1 MRLFS
6 RAKSFLRCLLR
17 RRQMDAELDD
27 EIRSHLDLLTQRRE
41 ERNGAM
47 LLARA
52 KSLWLYVFRRRQIDN
67 ELDEEIRSHLELLTE
82 QKMNDGMKSDDA
94 RRAANIALGG
104 VEQVKEEVR
113 GARAGAWLETLLQD
127 IRFGLRMLA
136 KSPGVMI
143 VIVVTLALGIGANTA
158 IFGIVN
164 GFLLRPL
171 PVRDPEQITVL
182 AIQQTDAPVGS
193 SGFSYPEFVDFREQA
208 KTFSGLLAIVLGNV
222 QLAVKGESEQ
232 CFANYVSRGFF
243 TALGVRPAAGR
254 LFPPN
259 EGETPGEPLIAVL
272 GYSYW
277 QKRFHGDAGVVGQQV
292 EINGKAATIVGVV
305 PRRFQGMYSIA
316 EMDLYLPLSAIST
329 EEAPNLFWSNRD
341 QRRLLAFGRLKRG
354 ISLRQAQDSLD
365 VITARLAAQYPATDR
380 WFTVRVVPEKLSRPI
395 PYANN
400 AFVEIS
406 GLFMVLAAFVLLLA
420 CMNVENILLARGA
433 SRQREMATRAALGAG
448 RARLICQMLT
458 ESILLG
464 ILGSTAGL
472 ILGVWVDHLTSSLR
486 LSAIP
491 LHVDT
496 TFDWRLFAFAIGC
509 ALATGI
515 IVGLLPAL
523 YASGA
528 NLNSVLHE
536 GGQRSPS
543 GLSHAAARN
552 FLVVA
557 QVAGSFALLIAAG
570 LFVRSLESV
579 RSFHL
584 GFDPDHVL
592 NVIMDPHDAGYDE
605 ARTAAFYREIE
616 SRVRA
621 LPGVESAS
629 LASYVPMGGFP
640 SKASIFIQGRAIT
653 PGQHAPLVL
662 MNRVDPPYFDTMR
675 VALFRGR
682 GFLDSDNETAP
693 PVAIINQTMASHFW
707 PHEDPIGKNFRMN
720 SDAAPLVQIVG
731 ITADGKYRTVDED
744 AQPFF
749 YVPLAQSFA
758 SKRALQIRTFVP
770 PESLA
775 GPVREQV
782 SELAPNLSVMDIETM
797 SQSLNGALGF
807 LVFRLAAMFAAV
819 LGMIGL
825 ILGVVGVYGVVSF
838 TASQRTREIGV
849 RLALGAG
856 SRDILRLVWKQ
867 GVRLVIIGVLVG
879 MIAAWS
885 LAQAMAHRLA
895 GVSPTDPV
903 TYIAVTILMSA
914 VGLLACWIPARRAMR
929 VDPMVAL
936 RYE

>member
-1 MRLFS
+1 MRALRAWFVRFGGLFG
-6 RAKSFLRCLLR
+6 KQR
-17 RRQMDAELDD
+17 RDRELAAEL
-27 EIRSHLDLLTQRRE
+27 ESHLQLHIE
-41 ERNGAM
+41 ENM
-47 LLARA
+47 RA
-52 KSLWLYVFRRRQIDN
+52 GMPP
-67 ELDEEIRSHLELLTE
+67 EE
-82 QKMNDGMKSDDA
+82 A
-94 RRAANIALGG
+94 RRHALIQLGG
-104 VEQVKEEVR
+104 LEQTKESYRDRR
-113 GARAGAWLETLLQD
+113 GLPWLESLAQD

-136 KSPGVMI
+136 KSPGVTI

-171 PVRDPEQITVL
+171 PVRDPEQIAVL
-182 AIQQTDAPVGS
+182 AIQQKDSPVGS
-193 SGFSYPEFVDFREQA
+193 SGFAYPEFVDFREQA
-208 KTFSGLLAIVLGNV
+208 KTFSDVFAIVLSNV
-222 QLAVKGESEQ
+222 QLAFKGESEQ

-243 TALGVRPAAGR
+243 TALGVTPATGR
-254 LFPPN
+254 LFLPN

-277 QKRFHGDAGVVGQQV
+277 QKRFHGDAGVVGQQI

-316 EMDLYLPLSAIST
+316 EMDLYLPLSAITT
-329 EEAPNLFWSNRD
+329 EEDPNLFWNNRD
-341 QRRLLAFGRLKRG
+341 QRRMLAFGRLKPG

-365 VITARLAAQYPATDR
+365 VIAARLAAQYPATDK
-380 WFTVRVVPEKLSRPI
+380 WFTVRAVPEKLSRPI

-400 AFVEIS
+400 AFVAFS

-420 CMNVENILLARGA
+420 CMNVENILLACGA
-433 SRQREMATRAALGAG
+433 SRQHEMATRAALGAG

-458 ESILLG
+458 ESVLLST
-464 ILGSTAGL
+464 LGGAAGL
-472 ILGVWVDHLTSSLR
+472 VLGMWVDHLTSSLR
-486 LSAIP
+486 LPNIP

-496 TFDWRLFAFAIGC
+496 TFDWRLFGFAVGC
-509 ALATGI
+509 ALATGV
-515 IVGLLPAL
+515 IVGLFPAL
-523 YASGA
+523 QASAA

-536 GGQRSPS
+536 GGQRSS
-543 GLSHAAARN
+543 FGLGHAGARN
-552 FLVVA
+552 FLVIA

-570 LFVRSLESV
+570 LFVRSLQSV
-579 RSFHL
+579 QSFHL
-584 GFDPDHVL
+584 GFNPDHVL
-592 NVIMDPHDAGYDE
+592 NVIMDPHEAGYDE
-605 ARTAAFYREIE
+605 ARTSAFYREIE

-640 SKASIFIQGRAIT
+640 SKASIFVQGRTIP

-662 MNRVDPPYFDTMR
+662 LNRVDPPYFDTMH

-682 GFLDSDNETAP
+682 AFLDSDNETAP
-693 PVAIINQTMASHFW
+693 PVAIVNQTMAADFW
-707 PHEDPIGKNFRMN
+707 PHEDPIGKYFRMN
-720 SDAAPLVQIVG
+720 NDSTPPIEVVG
-731 ITADGKYRTVDED
+731 VTGDGKYQTVNED

-749 YVPLAQSFA
+749 YLPLAQSFA
-758 SKRALQIRTFVP
+758 SKRALQIRTLVP

-775 GPVREQV
+775 GPVREQI
-782 SELAPNLSVMDIETM
+782 SELAPNLSIMDIETM

-807 LVFRLAAMFAAV
+807 LVFRLAAIFAAV

-838 TASQRTREIGV
+838 TASQRTREIGI
-849 RLALGAG
+849 RLALGAT

-867 GVRLVIIGVLVG
+867 GIRLVIVGVAVG
-879 MIAAWS
+879 AIAAWS
-885 LAQAMAHRLA
+885 LTRAMTHMLA
-895 GVSPTDPV
+895 GISPGDPV
-903 TYIAVTILMSA
+903 TYIAVTILMAA

>member
-1 MRLFS
+1 MNRVRAWFVRLGGMFG
-6 RAKSFLRCLLR
+6 KR
-17 RRQMDAELDD
+17 RRDRELAAEL
-27 EIRSHLDLLTQRRE
+27 ESHLQMHME
-41 ERNGAM
+41 EN
-47 LLARA
+47 LRA
-52 KSLWLYVFRRRQIDN
+52 GMTPEQARRQALIK
-67 ELDEEIRSHLELLTE
+67 LGGIE
-82 QKMNDGMKSDDA
+82 QTKENYRD
-94 RRAANIALGG
+94 RRALP
-104 VEQVKEEVR
+104 
-113 GARAGAWLETLLQD
+113 WLETLLQD
-127 IRFGLRMLA
+127 VRFGLRMIA
-136 KSPGVMI
+136 KSPGVTF

-171 PVRDPEQITVL
+171 PVLDPEQITVL
-182 AIQQTDAPVGS
+182 AIQQKDAPVGS
-193 SGFSYPEFVDFREQA
+193 SGFAYPEFVDFRQQA
-208 KTFSGLLAIVLGNV
+208 ETFSDVFAIVLSNV
-222 QLAVKGESEQ
+222 QLAFKGQSEQ
-232 CFANYVSRGFF
+232 CFANYVSKGFF
-243 TALGVRPAAGR
+243 TALGVKPAAGR
-254 LFPPN
+254 LFLPN
-259 EGETPGEPLIAVL
+259 EGETPGEPPIAVL

-277 QKRFHGDAGVVGQQV
+277 QKRFHGDAGVVGRQI

-329 EEAPNLFWSNRD
+329 EIAPNLFWNNRD
-341 QRRLLAFGRLKRG
+341 QRRMLVFGRLKPG

-365 VITARLAAQYPATDR
+365 VIAARLAAQYPATDK
-380 WFTVRVVPEKLSRPI
+380 WFTVRAVPEKLARPI

-400 AFVEIS
+400 AFVAFS

-448 RARLICQMLT
+448 RARLICQMLA
-458 ESILLG
+458 ESVLLA
-464 ILGSTAGL
+464 ILGGAAGL
-472 ILGVWVDHLTSSLR
+472 ILGMWVDHLTSSLR
-486 LSAIP
+486 LPNIP
-491 LHVDT
+491 LHVDA
-496 TFDWRLFAFAIGC
+496 TFDWRMFAFAIGC

-523 YASGA
+523 HASRA

-536 GGQRSPS
+536 GGQRSS
-543 GLSHAAARN
+543 FGVSHAGPRN
-552 FLVVA
+552 FLVIA

-570 LFVRSLESV
+570 LFVRSLQSV

-592 NVIMDPHDAGYDE
+592 NVIMDPHEAGYDE
-605 ARTAAFYREIE
+605 ARTTAFYREIE

-621 LPGVESAS
+621 LPGVQSAS

-640 SKASIFIQGRAIT
+640 GKASIFIQGRAIP

-662 MNRVDPPYFDTMR
+662 LNRVDPPYFDTMH

-682 GFLDSDNETAP
+682 AFLDSDNETAP
-693 PVAIINQTMASHFW
+693 PVAIINQTMAADFW
-707 PHEDPIGKNFRMN
+707 PRQDPIGKYFRMN
-720 SDAAPLVQIVG
+720 DDSTSPIEVVG
-731 ITADGKYRTVDED
+731 VTADGKYQTVNED

-749 YVPLAQSFA
+749 YLPLAQSFA
-758 SKRALQIRTFVP
+758 SKRALQIRTLVP

-775 GPVREQV
+775 APVRDEI
-782 SELAPNLSVMDIETM
+782 SELAPNLSIMDIETM

-807 LVFRLAAMFAAV
+807 LVFRLAAIFAAV
-819 LGMIGL
+819 LGIIGL
-825 ILGVVGVYGVVSF
+825 TLGVVGVYGVVSF
-838 TASQRTREIGV
+838 TASQRTREIGI
-849 RLALGAG
+849 RLALGAD

-867 GVRLVIIGVLVG
+867 GIRLVIVGIVIG

-885 LAQAMAHRLA
+885 LTRAMAHMLA
-895 GVSPTDPV
+895 GISPGDLV
-903 TYIAVTILMSA
+903 TYITVTILMSA
-914 VGLLACWIPARRAMR
+914 AGLLACWIPARRAMR

>member
-1 MRLFS
+1 MSALRAWFVRFAGLFGKQRRDRDLAAELES
-6 RAKSFLRCLLR
+6 HLQMHIAENLRTGMSPEEA
-17 RRQMDAELDD
+17 RRQAL
-27 EIRSHLDLLTQRRE
+27 I
-41 ERNGAM
+41 
-47 LLARA
+47 
-52 KSLWLYVFRRRQIDN
+52 K
-67 ELDEEIRSHLELLTE
+67 
-82 QKMNDGMKSDDA
+82 
-94 RRAANIALGG
+94 LGG
-104 VEQVKEEVR
+104 VEQTKENYRDRR
-113 GARAGAWLETLLQD
+113 GIPRLETLLQD
-127 IRFGLRMLA
+127 VRFGSRMLA
-136 KSPGVMI
+136 KSPGVTF

-171 PVRDPEQITVL
+171 PVRNPEEITVL
-182 AIQQTDAPVGS
+182 AIQQKDAPVGS
-193 SGFSYPEFVDFREQA
+193 SGFAYPEFVDFREQA
-208 KTFSGLLAIVLGNV
+208 KTFSNVFAIVLSNV
-222 QLAVKGESEQ
+222 QMAFKGESEQ
-232 CFANYVSRGFF
+232 CFANYVSKGFV
-243 TALGVRPAAGR
+243 TALGVKQAAGR
-254 LFPPN
+254 LFLPN

-277 QKRFHGDAGVVGQQV
+277 QKRFDGDPGVVGQQV

-316 EMDLYLPLSAIST
+316 EMDLYLPLSAITT
-329 EEAPNLFWSNRD
+329 EEDPNLFWNNRD
-341 QRRLLAFGRLKRG
+341 QRRMLAFGRLKPG
-354 ISLRQAQDSLD
+354 ISLQQAQDSLD
-365 VITARLAAQYPATDR
+365 VITARLAAQYPATDK
-380 WFTVRVVPEKLSRPI
+380 WFTVRAVPEKLSRPI

-400 AFVEIS
+400 AFVAFS

-433 SRQREMATRAALGAG
+433 SRQHEMATRAALGAG
-448 RARLICQMLT
+448 RARLISQMLT
-458 ESILLG
+458 ESVLLG
-464 ILGSTAGL
+464 VLGGAAGL

-486 LSAIP
+486 LPAIP
-491 LHVDT
+491 LHVDA
-496 TFDWRLFAFAIGC
+496 TFDWRMFAFATGC

-523 YASGA
+523 HASGA

-536 GGQRSPS
+536 GWQQSSS
-543 GLSHAAARN
+543 GLSHAGARN

-570 LFVRSLESV
+570 LFVRSLQSV
-579 RSFHL
+579 QSFHL

-592 NVIMDPHDAGYDE
+592 NVIMDPHEAGYDE
-605 ARTAAFYREIE
+605 ARTTAFYREIE

-640 SKASIFIQGRAIT
+640 GKASIFVQGRTIP

-662 MNRVDPPYFDTMR
+662 LNRVDPPYFDTMH

-682 GFLDSDNETAP
+682 AFLDSDNETAP
-693 PVAIINQTMASHFW
+693 PVAIVNQTMAADFW
-707 PHEDPIGKNFRMN
+707 PHEDPIGKYFRMSN
-720 SDAAPLVQIVG
+720 DSTSPIEVVG
-731 ITADGKYRTVDED
+731 VAGDGKYQTVNED

-758 SKRALQIRTFVP
+758 SKRALQIRTLIP

-775 GPVREQV
+775 GPVRQQI
-782 SELAPNLSVMDIETM
+782 SELAPNLSIMDIETM

-807 LVFRLAAMFAAV
+807 LVFRLAAIFAAV

-838 TASQRTREIGV
+838 TASQRTREIGI
-849 RLALGAG
+849 RLALGAT
-856 SRDILRLVWKQ
+856 SRDILRLIWKQ
-867 GVRLVIIGVLVG
+867 GIRLVIIGVAVG
-879 MIAAWS
+879 AIAAWS
-885 LAQAMAHRLA
+885 LARAMAHMLA
-895 GVSPTDPV
+895 GISPGDPV

>member
-1 MRLFS
+1 MENGRGRGIVTSTLRAWFVRLGGLFG
-6 RAKSFLRCLLR
+6 KQR
-17 RRQMDAELDD
+17 RDRELAAELAAYVQMHVADNL
-27 EIRSHLDLLTQRRE
+27 RAGMSPE
-41 ERNGAM
+41 E
-47 LLARA
+47 
-52 KSLWLYVFRRRQIDN
+52 
-67 ELDEEIRSHLELLTE
+67 
-82 QKMNDGMKSDDA
+82 A
-94 RRAANIALGG
+94 RRNALIKLGG
-104 VEQVKEEVR
+104 IEQTKESYRNRR
-113 GARAGAWLETLLQD
+113 GLPWLETLLQD
-127 IRFGLRMLA
+127 IRFGVRMLA
-136 KSPGVMI
+136 KSPGLTLI
-143 VIVVTLALGIGANTA
+143 VVVTLALGIGANTA

-182 AIQQTDAPVGS
+182 AIQQKDAPVGS
-193 SGFSYPEFVDFREQA
+193 SGFAYPEFADFREQA
-208 KTFSGLLAIVLGNV
+208 NTFSDVFAIVLSNV
-222 QLAVKGESEQ
+222 QLASKGESEQ

-243 TALGVRPAAGR
+243 TALGVTPAAGR
-254 LFPPN
+254 LFLPN

-277 QKRFHGDAGVVGQQV
+277 QKRFHGDAGVAGQQI

-329 EEAPNLFWSNRD
+329 ETAPNLFWNNRD
-341 QRRLLAFGRLKRG
+341 QRRMLAFGRLNPG

-365 VITARLAAQYPATDR
+365 VITGRLAAQYPATDK
-380 WFTVRVVPEKLSRPI
+380 WFTVRAVPEKLARPI

-400 AFVEIS
+400 AFVAFS
-406 GLFMVLAAFVLLLA
+406 GLFMVLAALVLLLA

-448 RARLICQMLT
+448 RARLICQMLA
-458 ESILLG
+458 ESVLLG
-464 ILGSTAGL
+464 ILGGAAGL
-472 ILGVWVDHLTSSLR
+472 ILGMWIDHLTSSLR
-486 LSAIP
+486 LPTIP
-491 LHVDT
+491 LHVDA

-515 IVGLLPAL
+515 IVGLFPAL
-523 YASGA
+523 HASRA

-536 GGQRSPS
+536 GGQRSS
-543 GLSHAAARN
+543 FGVSHAGSRN
-552 FLVVA
+552 FLVIA

-570 LFVRSLESV
+570 LFVRSLQSV

-592 NVIMDPHDAGYDE
+592 NVIMDPHEAGYDE
-605 ARTAAFYREIE
+605 ARTTAFYREIE

-629 LASYVPMGGFP
+629 LASYVPMGGYP
-640 SKASIFIQGRAIT
+640 SKASIFVQGRAIP

-662 MNRVDPPYFDTMR
+662 LNRVDPPYFDTMH

-682 GFLDSDNETAP
+682 AFLGSDNETAP
-693 PVAIINQTMASHFW
+693 PVAIINQTMASDFW
-707 PHEDPIGKNFRMN
+707 PHQDPVGKYFRMN
-720 SDAAPLVQIVG
+720 DDTAPLIEVVG
-731 ITADGKYRTVDED
+731 VTGDGKYGTVNED

-749 YVPLAQSFA
+749 YIPLTQSFA
-758 SKRALQIRTFVP
+758 SKRALQIRTLVP

-775 GPVREQV
+775 GPVREEI
-782 SELAPNLSVMDIETM
+782 SESAPDLSIMDIETM
-797 SQSLNGALGF
+797 GQSLNGALGF
-807 LVFRLAAMFAAV
+807 LVFRLAAVFAAV
-819 LGMIGL
+819 IGMIGL

-838 TASQRTREIGV
+838 TASRRTREIGI
-849 RLALGAG
+849 RLALGAN

-867 GVRLVIIGVLVG
+867 GVRLVIVGIVVG

-885 LAQAMAHRLA
+885 LTRAMAHMLA
-895 GVSPTDPV
+895 GISPSDPV
-903 TYIAVTILMSA
+903 TYITVTILMSA
-914 VGLLACWIPARRAMR
+914 AALLACWIPARRAMR

-936 RYE
+936 RHE

>member
-1 MRLFS
+1 MS
-6 RAKSFLRCLLR
+6 DAKSKPRGGVVMRPLRAWFARFGGSFGKQR
-17 RRQMDAELDD
+17 RDRELAAELD
-27 EIRSHLDLLTQRRE
+27 SHLQMQIDDNLRAGMAPE
-41 ERNGAM
+41 EA
-47 LLARA
+47 
-52 KSLWLYVFRRRQIDN
+52 RRQA
-67 ELDEEIRSHLELLTE
+67 LIR
-82 QKMNDGMKSDDA
+82 
-94 RRAANIALGG
+94 LGG
-104 VEQVKEEVR
+104 VEQTKEGYRDRR
-113 GARAGAWLETLLQD
+113 GLPWLESLLQD
-127 IRFGLRMLA
+127 VRFGLRMLA
-136 KSPGVMI
+136 KSPAVTI

-171 PVRDPEQITVL
+171 PVRDAEQITVL
-182 AIQQTDAPVGS
+182 AIQQKGAPIGS
-193 SGFSYPEFVDFREQA
+193 SGFAYPEFVDFREQA
-208 KTFSGLLAIVLGNV
+208 RAFSEVFAIVLSNV
-222 QLAVKGESEQ
+222 QLASKGESGE
-232 CFANYVSRGFF
+232 CFANYVSKGFF
-243 TALGVRPAAGR
+243 TALGVTPRAGR
-254 LFPPN
+254 LFLPN

-277 QKRFHGDAGVVGQQV
+277 QRRFHGDARVIGQQV
-292 EINGKAATIVGVV
+292 EINGKATTIVGAV

-329 EEAPNLFWSNRD
+329 EEAPNLFWNNRD
-341 QRRLLAFGRLKRG
+341 QRRMLVFGRLKPE

-365 VITARLAAQYPATDR
+365 VIAARLAAQYPATDK
-380 WFTVRVVPEKLSRPI
+380 WFTVRAVPEKLSRPI

-400 AFVEIS
+400 AFVVIS

-433 SRQREMATRAALGAG
+433 SRRREMATRAALGAG
-448 RARLICQMLT
+448 RSRLICQMLA
-458 ESILLG
+458 ESALLG
-464 ILGSTAGL
+464 ILGGAAGL

-486 LSAIP
+486 LPAIP
-491 LHVDT
+491 LHVDAS
-496 TFDWRLFAFAIGC
+496 FDWRLFAFAIGC
-509 ALATGI
+509 ALATGL

-523 YASGA
+523 HASQA
-528 NLNSVLHE
+528 DLNSMLHE
-536 GGQRSPS
+536 GGQRSS
-543 GLSHAAARN
+543 FGLSHVGARN
-552 FLVVA
+552 FLVIA

-570 LFVRSLESV
+570 LFVRSLQSV

-592 NVIMDPHDAGYDE
+592 NVTVNPQQAGYDD

-621 LPGVESAS
+621 LPGVQSAS

-640 SKASIFIQGRAIT
+640 SKASIFVQGRAIP

-662 MNRVDPPYFDTMR
+662 MNRVDPPYFETMR

-682 GFLDSDNETAP
+682 SFLDSDNESAP
-693 PVAIINQTMASHFW
+693 PVAVINQTMASDFW
-707 PHEDPIGKNFRMN
+707 PREDPIGKYFRMN
-720 SDAAPLVQIVG
+720 DDAAPLIEVIGVTG
-731 ITADGKYRTVDED
+731 DGKYATVNED
-744 AQPFF
+744 PQPFF

-758 SKRALQIRTFVP
+758 SKRALQIRTLVR

-775 GPVREQV
+775 GAVREEI
-782 SELAPNLSVMDIETM
+782 SELAPKLSIMDIETM
-797 SQSLNGALGF
+797 NQSLNGALGF
-807 LVFRLAAMFAAV
+807 LAFRLAAILAAV

-838 TASQRTREIGV
+838 AASERTREIGI
-849 RLALGAG
+849 RLALGAN

-867 GVRLVIIGVLVG
+867 GVRLVVVGVAVGLV
-879 MIAAWS
+879 AAWS
-885 LAQAMAHRLA
+885 LTRAMGHQLA
-895 GVSPTDPV
+895 GISPSDPV
-903 TYIAVTILMSA
+903 TYIAVTILMCA

>member
-1 MRLFS
+1 MRAL
-6 RAKSFLRCLLR
+6 RAWFLRFGGLFGKQR
-17 RRQMDAELDD
+17 RDRELAAEL
-27 EIRSHLDLLTQRRE
+27 ESHVQLHTE
-41 ERNGAM
+41 EN
-47 LLARA
+47 LRA
-52 KSLWLYVFRRRQIDN
+52 GMPP
-67 ELDEEIRSHLELLTE
+67 EE
-82 QKMNDGMKSDDA
+82 A
-94 RRAANIALGG
+94 RRAALIKLGG
-104 VEQVKEEVR
+104 IEQTTESYRDRR
-113 GARAGAWLETLLQD
+113 GLPWLETLLQD
-127 IRFGLRMLA
+127 IRFGSRMLA
-136 KSPGVMI
+136 KSPAVTT

-182 AIQQTDAPVGS
+182 AIQQKDAPVGS
-193 SGFSYPEFVDFREQA
+193 SGFAYPEFVDFREQA
-208 KTFSGLLAIVLGNV
+208 KTFSDVFAIVLSNV
-222 QLAVKGESEQ
+222 QMAFKGESEQ
-232 CFANYVSRGFF
+232 CFANYVSKGFF

-254 LFPPN
+254 LFLPN

-292 EINGKAATIVGVV
+292 EINGKAATIVGIV

-316 EMDLYLPLSAIST
+316 EMDLYLALSAINT
-329 EEAPNLFWSNRD
+329 EVAPNLFWNNRD
-341 QRRLLAFGRLKRG
+341 QRRMLAFGRLKPG

-365 VITARLAAQYPATDR
+365 VITARLAAQYPATDK

-400 AFVEIS
+400 AFVAFS

-448 RARLICQMLT
+448 RARLISQMLA
-458 ESILLG
+458 ESVLLG
-464 ILGSTAGL
+464 VLGGAAGL
-472 ILGVWVDHLTSSLR
+472 ILGMWVDHLTSSLR
-486 LSAIP
+486 LPNMP
-491 LHVDT
+491 LHVDA
-496 TFDWRLFAFAIGC
+496 TFDWRMFALAIGC

-515 IVGLLPAL
+515 VVGLLPAL
-523 YASGA
+523 HASRA

-536 GGQRSPS
+536 GGQRSPF
-543 GLSHAAARN
+543 GFSHAGPRN
-552 FLVVA
+552 FLVIA

-570 LFVRSLESV
+570 LFVRSLQSV

-592 NVIMDPHDAGYDE
+592 NVIVDPHEAGYDE
-605 ARTAAFYREIE
+605 ARTTAFYREIE
-616 SRVRA
+616 SRVRI
-621 LPGVESAS
+621 LPGVKSAS

-640 SKASIFIQGRAIT
+640 SKASIFVQGRAIP

-662 MNRVDPPYFDTMR
+662 LNRVDPPYFDTMH

-682 GFLDSDNETAP
+682 AFLDSDNETAP
-693 PVAIINQTMASHFW
+693 PVAIVNQTMVADFW
-707 PHEDPIGKNFRMN
+707 PHEDPIGKYFRMN
-720 SDAAPLVQIVG
+720 NNDSTPPIEVVG
-731 ITADGKYRTVDED
+731 VTGDGKYQTVNED

-758 SKRALQIRTFVP
+758 SKRALQIRTLVP
-770 PESLA
+770 PQSLA
-775 GPVREQV
+775 RPVREQI
-782 SELAPNLSVMDIETM
+782 SELAPNLSIMDIETM

-807 LVFRLAAMFAAV
+807 LVFRLAAIFAAV
-819 LGMIGL
+819 LGTIGL

-838 TASQRTREIGV
+838 AASQRTREIGI
-849 RLALGAG
+849 RLALGAT
-856 SRDILRLVWKQ
+856 SRDILRLVWSQ
-867 GVRLVIIGVLVG
+867 GIRLVIVGVAVG
-879 MIAAWS
+879 AIAAWS
-885 LAQAMAHRLA
+885 LAREMAHMLA
-895 GVSPTDPV
+895 GISPGDPV
-903 TYIAVTILMSA
+903 TYVAVTILMSA

>member
-1 MRLFS
+1 MSALRAWFVRFTGLFGKQRRDRELAAELES
-6 RAKSFLRCLLR
+6 HLQMHTAENLRAGMTPEEA
-17 RRQMDAELDD
+17 RRQAL
-27 EIRSHLDLLTQRRE
+27 IR
-41 ERNGAM
+41 
-47 LLARA
+47 
-52 KSLWLYVFRRRQIDN
+52 
-67 ELDEEIRSHLELLTE
+67 
-82 QKMNDGMKSDDA
+82 
-94 RRAANIALGG
+94 LGG
-104 VEQVKEEVR
+104 VEQTKESYRDRR
-113 GARAGAWLETLLQD
+113 GLPWLGVLLQD
-127 IRFGLRMLA
+127 VRFGLRMLA
-136 KSPGVMI
+136 KSPAVTI

-171 PVRDPEQITVL
+171 PVRNPEEITVL
-182 AIQQTDAPVGS
+182 AIQQKDAPVGS
-193 SGFSYPEFVDFREQA
+193 SGFAYPEFVDFREQA
-208 KTFSGLLAIVLGNV
+208 KTFSNVFAIVLSNV
-222 QLAVKGESEQ
+222 QLAFKGESEQ
-232 CFANYVSRGFF
+232 CFANYISKGFF
-243 TALGVRPAAGR
+243 TALGVKPAAGR
-254 LFPPN
+254 LFLPH

-277 QKRFHGDAGVVGQQV
+277 QERFHGDAGVVGQQV

-316 EMDLYLPLSAIST
+316 EMDLYLPLSAINT
-329 EEAPNLFWSNRD
+329 EVAPNLFWNSRD
-341 QRRLLAFGRLKRG
+341 QRRMLAFGRLKPG
-354 ISLRQAQDSLD
+354 ISLQQAQDSLD
-365 VITARLAAQYPATDR
+365 VITARLAAQYPATDK

-400 AFVEIS
+400 AFVAFS

-448 RARLICQMLT
+448 RARLISQMLA
-458 ESILLG
+458 ESVLLG
-464 ILGSTAGL
+464 VLGGAAGL

-486 LSAIP
+486 LPNIP
-491 LHVDT
+491 LHVDA
-496 TFDWRLFAFAIGC
+496 TFDWRMFAFAMGC

-523 YASGA
+523 HASRA

-536 GGQRSPS
+536 GGQRSS
-543 GLSHAAARN
+543 FGFSHAGPRN
-552 FLVVA
+552 FLVIA

-570 LFVRSLESV
+570 LFVRSLQSV

-592 NVIMDPHDAGYDE
+592 NVIVDPHEAGYDE
-605 ARTAAFYREIE
+605 ARTTAFYREIE
-616 SRVRA
+616 SRVRS
-621 LPGVESAS
+621 LPGVKSAS

-640 SKASIFIQGRAIT
+640 SKASIFVKGRAIP

-662 MNRVDPPYFDTMR
+662 LNGVDPPYFDTMH

-682 GFLDSDNETAP
+682 AFLDSDNETAP
-693 PVAIINQTMASHFW
+693 LVAIINQTMASDFW
-707 PHEDPIGKNFRMN
+707 PHEDPIGKYFRMN
-720 SDAAPLVQIVG
+720 NDSASPIEVVG
-731 ITADGKYRTVDED
+731 VTGDGKYQTVNED

-758 SKRALQIRTFVP
+758 SKRALQIRTLVP

-775 GPVREQV
+775 GPVRQQI
-782 SELAPNLSVMDIETM
+782 SELAPNLSIMDIETM

-807 LVFRLAAMFAAV
+807 LVFRLAAIFAAV
-819 LGMIGL
+819 LGTIGL

-838 TASQRTREIGV
+838 TASRRTREIGI
-849 RLALGAG
+849 RLALGAT
-856 SRDILRLVWKQ
+856 SRDILRLVWSQ
-867 GVRLVIIGVLVG
+867 GIRLVIIGVAVG
-879 MIAAWS
+879 AIAAWS
-885 LAQAMAHRLA
+885 LARAMAHMLA
-895 GVSPTDPV
+895 GISPGDPV
-903 TYIAVTILMSA
+903 TYIAVTILICA

-936 RYE
+936 RHE